1 MRDMKESSPHKKVD
15 IEELRKVAHTID
27 FLIYLIDTIG
37 EHLKNLCDNLTA
49 LPHEYTTAN
58 IAEKLSDALDS
69 INAASGLIIK
79 FFHLRKW
86 IVKKATNT
94 GIFIRLFCSIIMT
107 P

>member
-1 MRDMKESSPHKKVD
+1 MNENGSHKKID

-27 FLIYLIDTIG
+27 FLIYLIDAIG
-37 EHLKNLCDNLTA
+37 EHLKKLRDNLIA
-49 LPHEYTTAN
+49 LPHEFPTVS
-58 IAEKLSDALDS
+58 IAEKLSNALDS